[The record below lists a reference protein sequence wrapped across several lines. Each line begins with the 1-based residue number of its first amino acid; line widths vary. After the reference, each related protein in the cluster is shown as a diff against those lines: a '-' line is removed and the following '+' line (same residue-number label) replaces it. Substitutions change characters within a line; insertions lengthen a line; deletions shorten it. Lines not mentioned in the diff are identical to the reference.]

1 MADYARIM
9 HAVGNGIQGG
19 GIACLWRRY
28 PSFIT
33 NQIFQNWCT
42 DRGITMKKRGKRSRK
57 RIRSKFFTWVKS
69 NNTVNYMD
77 CRVKMT
83 ERISR
88 ASFASHTH
96 VQYSKKTQ
104 AFHKLYIWCI
114 QVKGNALHKCGKRAR
129 KKMMK
134 EFIICPA
141 ITTFQG
147 IARAVNTRCKL
158 RNMAKFQALVRG
170 HQQRWK
176 CPCFT

>member
-1 MADYARIM
+1 MAR
-9 HAVGNGIQGG
+9 
-19 GIACLWRRY
+19 LWVRY
-28 PSFIT
+28 PGFIT
-33 NQIFQNWCT
+33 NQIFQNWCA

-69 NNTVNYMD
+69 NDTYNYMD
-77 CRVKMT
+77 YRVKMT

-88 ASFASHTH
+88 ASIASNTN
-96 VQYSKKTQ
+96 VQYSKKGQ
-104 AFHKLYIWCI
+104 AHYKLYIWCI
-114 QVKGNALHKCGKRAR
+114 QVKGKALDKCGKRAR
-129 KKMMK
+129 KKMMQ

-147 IARAVNTRCKL
+147 IARAVNTRRKL

-176 CPCFT
+176 CPCFTWEK